1 MDAEQPTVHWF
12 RKCHSIMAADYQLI
26 QEFETVGWRDMIR
39 AFQPGSA
46 HPTDLDEGDPNVD
59 TCVVTPSSMLV
70 SEAGIFFDTFRK
82 KDELDI

>member
-1 MDAEQPTVHWF
+1 
-12 RKCHSIMAADYQLI
+12 MAADYQLI

-39 AFQPGSA
+39 AFQPVCRAYIWPKDREFLLPGSA